1 MCLIVSVP
9 EVFIANE
16 DITCYKIYVVKDGKL
31 VSPYQGAPMPVFNI
45 LNTTRLGSAFL
56 CDDNYDFFEV
66 NEGFH
71 SYLNLF
77 DADPRSFIW
86 NNFSDK
92 AIVVRCIIP
101 KGSKFYKG
109 ISNKHENYCSE
120 SIILKEI
127 MYTVKRNI
135 NLIEK

>member
-9 EVFIANE
+9 EVFIAE
-16 DITCYKIYVVKDGKL
+16 TDITCYKIYAVKDGKL
-31 VSPYQGAPMPVFNI
+31 VSPYRGAPIPEFNI
-45 LNTTRLGSAFL
+45 LNTTKLGDAIL
-56 CDDNYDFFEV
+56 YYDLFKI

-77 DADPRSFIW
+77 DADPRHFIW
-86 NNFSDK
+86 SALSDE

-109 ISNKHENYCSE
+109 MSNKHESYCSE

-135 NLIEK
+135 NLEEK